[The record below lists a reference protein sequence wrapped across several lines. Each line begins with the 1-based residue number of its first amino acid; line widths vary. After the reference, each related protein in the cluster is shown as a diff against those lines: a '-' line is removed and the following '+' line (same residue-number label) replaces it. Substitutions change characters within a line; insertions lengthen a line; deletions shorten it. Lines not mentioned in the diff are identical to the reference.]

1 MLHTET
7 ASTAEIDLGIKNR
20 PIRVCI
26 QGVSGA
32 FHEIASRYCFS
43 NVELDIVPAHTF
55 EDLIDAVEEAT
66 QVDAALMAIEN
77 TLAGSIMNNY
87 KLLNES
93 NVKIIGEVYLRIKQ
107 NLLALPGR
115 KIEDLKEVHSHPMAI
130 AQCWEFFRR
139 YPHIRLV
146 ETEDTALSAKH
157 VRDNDLQDVGAIAS
171 TLAAELYDL
180 EVLAPSIETNKKNH
194 TRFLVLQRADR
205 VAPEL
210 EADKVSLCFAVDHE
224 VGSLYKVLAVLAAYN
239 VNLTKIQSAPIIG
252 HPWEYMFFLDFVTEG
267 KVGFQQ
273 AIDAIRPLTHNLNI
287 MGTYKQGQHFEY

>member
-7 ASTAEIDLGIKNR
+7 APTAEIDLGIKNR

-26 QGVSGA
+26 QGVPGA

-55 EDLIDAVEEAT
+55 EELIEAVEDAT
-66 QVDAALMAIEN
+66 RVDAALMAIEN

-107 NLLALPGR
+107 NLLVLPGQ

-130 AQCWEFFRR
+130 AQCWEYFRR
-139 YPHIRLV
+139 HPHIRLV
-146 ETEDTALSAKH
+146 ETEDTALSAKN
-157 VRDNDLQDVGAIAS
+157 VRDNNLKDVGAIAS

-252 HPWEYMFFLDFVTEG
+252 RPWEYLFFLDFVTEG
-267 KVGFQQ
+267 AVSHRQ
-273 AIDAIRPLTHNLNI
+273 AIEAILPLTHNLRVL
-287 MGTYKQGQHFEY
+287 GVYRKGEHFEE